1 MQKHYQQTLDLV
13 IGDEEFVSFRV
24 DGNYDVYLTGNYVA
38 CPGDVYNG
46 DSEDEYDFSPDE
58 HEHELCLD
66 EETDSDEL
74 DDLDDPPRIQEVDT
88 DEEIE
93 EAPKTAV
100 SANGASKKDK
110 KAEKVDKKVDK
121 KSLKRPAEDE
131 EPHTIDEMIEGAKP
145 VPQNK
150 GDAEKKL
157 SKKQLKKL
165 KANDGKAVEVTAVSK
180 AKEAKKV
187 QFAKELE
194 QGPTGS
200 PVTAEKKGEKTPSAK
215 RVIQGVTVIDSK
227 VGTGATAKKGSR
239 LSMRYIGKLEGG
251 GKIFDKN
258 TKGKP
263 FSFNLGKGE
272 VIKGWEIGIEGM
284 RVGGERRL
292 LVPAALAYGKKSLQG
307 IPANSDL
314 IFDGII
320 PLLQHSQSFQIL
332 TSFSFNSQTYR
343 RQMISLDEGESGF

>member
-1 MQKHYQQTLDLV
+1 MKKHYQQTLDLV
-13 IGDEEFVSFRV
+13 IGDDEFVYFRV

-38 CPGDVYNG
+38 SPRDAYNG
-46 DSEDEYDFSPDE
+46 DSEGDDEYDLSPDE
-58 HEHELCLD
+58 DELYLD

-74 DDLDDPPRIQEVDT
+74 DDLDDPPRIHEIES

-93 EAPKTAV
+93 EAPKAAV

-110 KAEKVDKKVDK
+110 KAEKVEKVEKVDKKVDK

-145 VPQNK
+145 APQTK

-165 KANDGKAVEVTAVSK
+165 KANDGKAVEVAADSK

-227 VGTGATAKKGSR
+227 VGIGATAKKGSV
-239 LSMRYIGKLEGG
+239 LCMRYIGKLEKGS
-251 GKIFDKN
+251 KIFDKN

-272 VIKGWEIGIEGM
+272 VIKGWDIGIEGM
-284 RVGGERRL
+284 RIGGERRL
-292 LVPAALAYGKKSLQG
+292 IVPAALAYGKKNLPG

-320 PLLQHSQSFQIL
+320 PLL
-332 TSFSFNSQTYR
+332 
-343 RQMISLDEGESGF
+343 

>member
-1 MQKHYQQTLDLV
+1 MANLVQKHTQQTLDLV
-13 IGDEEFVSFRV
+13 IGDDEFVYFKV
-24 DGNYDVYLTGNYVA
+24 DGNYDVYLTGNYVVS
-38 CPGDVYNG
+38 PGDVYNS
-46 DSEDEYDFSPDE
+46 DSEDGDEYDLSPDE
-58 HEHELCLD
+58 DELYPG

-88 DEEIE
+88 DEEE
-93 EAPKTAV
+93 VGEASKAV
-100 SANGASKKDK
+100 VPANGASKKDK
-110 KAEKVDKKVDK
+110 KAGKAGKAEKAEKVDKKVDK
-121 KSLKRPAEDE
+121 KSLKRPAVDE
-131 EPHTIDEMIEGAKP
+131 EAHTIDEMIEGVKSASE
-145 VPQNK
+145 NK

-165 KANDGKAVEVTAVSK
+165 KANDGKAVEVTTDSK

-227 VGTGATAKKGSR
+227 VGTGSAAKKGSK
-239 LSMRYIGKLEGG
+239 LCMRYIGKLENG

-263 FSFNLGKGE
+263 FAFHLGKGE
-272 VIKGWEIGIEGM
+272 VIKGWDIGIEGM

-292 LVPAALAYGKKSLQG
+292 IVPAALAYGQKNLPG
-307 IPANSDL
+307 IPANSNL
-314 IFDGII
+314 IFDGMV
-320 PLLQHSQSFQIL
+320 LLL
-332 TSFSFNSQTYR
+332 
-343 RQMISLDEGESGF
+343 